1 MVLHESLA
9 LILLFCFLIDLYFL
23 QLIRFVLFDLIIFL
37 NFLFLAYLI
46 NRIKCVYSLPL
57 RL

>member
-1 MVLHESLA
+1 MALHESFP
-9 LILLFCFLIDLYFL
+9 LILFFCFLIDLDFL

-37 NFLFLAYLI
+37 NFFLLAYLI
-46 NRIKCVYSLPL
+46 HRIKRVDSLPL